1 MGENSAGNYGGD
13 PLVARI
19 CRCSELLL
27 ELNGTPNGEKERRNT
42 LLTQLLGGRGERL
55 CVRSPFYA
63 NVGGNIFLGEN
74 CFINMNCT
82 FLDDDKIT
90 MGDYTLIAPDVKIY
104 TAFHPMTPDARW
116 EEKHIVDGFEFPVTH
131 TAPVTIGAHVWIGG
145 GTIILPGVSIGAGCV
160 VGAGSLVTRDI
171 PAGSVAYGSPCRV
184 VRENI

>member
-42 LLTQLLGGRGERL
+42 LLTQLLGGRGEWL

-82 FLDDDKIT
+82 FLDDDRIT
-90 MGDYTLIAPDVKIY
+90 IGDYTLIAPDVKIY
-104 TAFHPMTPDARW
+104 TAFHPMTPEARW

-145 GTIILPGVSIGAGCV
+145 GTIILPGVSIGDGCV